1 MPGVL
6 PDIGDTIRQCEDVS
20 GPFGGQ
26 NGTKFGSKGAH
37 GKGAK
42 LKDSKGERRERREK
56 AFLLIMCRSIA
67 QSKFL

>member
-6 PDIGDTIRQCEDVS
+6 PNIGDTIRQCEDVS

-42 LKDSKGERRERREK
+42 
-56 AFLLIMCRSIA
+56 
-67 QSKFL
+67 